1 MFARH
6 IILTGPLLS
15 FNALEKVTSLSLSPQ
30 DGKANA
36 LPAPLGAARGPYVGT
51 PQPLG
56 LLYPDAGF

>member
-15 FNALEKVTSLSLSPQ
+15 FNALEKGTSLSLSPH
-30 DGKANA
+30 GKANA

-56 LLYPDAGF
+56 LLYPDAGY

>member
-15 FNALEKVTSLSLSPQ
+15 FNALENDTSLSLSPH
-30 DGKANA
+30 GKANA

-56 LLYPDAGF
+56 LLYPDAGY

>member
-15 FNALEKVTSLSLSPQ
+15 FNALENPLSLSFPPW
-30 DGKANA
+30 KANA